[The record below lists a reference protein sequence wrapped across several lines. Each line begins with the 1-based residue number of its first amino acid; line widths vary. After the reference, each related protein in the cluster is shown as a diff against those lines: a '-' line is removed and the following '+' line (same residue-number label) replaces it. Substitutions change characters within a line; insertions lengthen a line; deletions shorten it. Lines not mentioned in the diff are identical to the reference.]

1 MAPSET
7 FSQRVTRFDTEFTDK
22 LIGFLNKIHYIAEKN
37 QSEKFINL
45 IHRSVTQFYILY
57 SSFNYKLNNPFLF
70 AESTSILSIL
80 LNWYPYVLKNKQLN
94 YS

>member
-45 IHRSVTQFYILY
+45 IHRSVSLHFTYF
-57 SSFNYKLNNPFLF
+57 
-70 AESTSILSIL
+70 IL
-80 LNWYPYVLKNKQLN
+80 LFLIITN
-94 YS
+94 